1 MVLGSDLRVV
11 SHGNPTVRQF
21 PQFGFR
27 PLTGNAGIMTHV
39 AAEQDEQTA
48 GEQPSGPPARSRLLS
63 LSRSIVRVLP
73 RPVET
78 PFTFWYL
85 IVLALTTM
93 LLDFAKPSVAH
104 RLLSMSSTN
113 AMNLQTHPL
122 EVLFLSALWLEGKHW
137 IIYAAIFTLVI
148 APLERRIG
156 SWATALVFASGHVLA
171 TLATELP
178 VLWAIKAHLLP
189 HNDAH
194 LLDIGVSYGLAATAG
209 ALLLLLAAPARWWA
223 TGALI
228 AAILAAYLYMGLADT
243 DSIVTTAGHLTAG
256 AIGMLGW
263 YPWLRKRDLIGSLR
277 LRTFRRAAV
286 APALAT
292 GA

>member
-1 MVLGSDLRVV
+1 MNGDAVAEEVV
-11 SHGNPTVRQF
+11 
-21 PQFGFR
+21 
-27 PLTGNAGIMTHV
+27 
-39 AAEQDEQTA
+39 A
-48 GEQPSGPPARSRLLS
+48 GEAPPGQDARAGWPRLVTAS
-63 LSRSIVRVLP
+63 SIGRSIIRSLP
-73 RPVET
+73 RPART

-85 IVLALTTM
+85 IVLAFSTL

-122 EVLFLSALWLEGKHW
+122 QVLFLSALWLDGKHW

-156 SWATALVFASGHVLA
+156 SWWTALVFASGHVLA

-189 HNDAH
+189 HNDGH

-209 ALLLLLAAPARWWA
+209 AMLLLLTAPARWWA
-223 TGALI
+223 TGALV

-263 YPWLRKRDLIGSLR
+263 YPWLRKRGLIGSLR
-277 LRTFRRAAV
+277 LAAFRRPAG

-292 GA
+292 GS

>member
-1 MVLGSDLRVV
+1 MAEDVV
-11 SHGNPTVRQF
+11 
-21 PQFGFR
+21 
-27 PLTGNAGIMTHV
+27 
-39 AAEQDEQTA
+39 A
-48 GEQPSGPPARSRLLS
+48 GEPAAPARPRLLGVGS
-63 LSRSIVRVLP
+63 VSRSIVRALP
-73 RPVET
+73 RPDDT

-85 IVLALTTM
+85 VVLALTT
-93 LLDFAKPSVAH
+93 LLVDFAKPAAVH
-104 RLLSMSSTN
+104 RLLNMSSTN

-122 EVLFLSALWLEGKHW
+122 EVLFLSALWLAGEHW
-137 IIYAAIFTLVI
+137 LIYAAIFTLVI

-156 SWATALVFASGHVLA
+156 SWWTVLVFASGHVLA

-194 LLDIGVSYGLAATAG
+194 LLDVGVSYGLAATAG

-223 TGALI
+223 TGVLV
-228 AAILAAYLYMGLADT
+228 AAILAAYVYMGLTDT

-263 YPWLRKRDLIGSLR
+263 YPWLRKRGLVGSLHPR
-277 LRTFRRAAV
+277 SLRSRAL
-286 APALAT
+286 APAFAT
-292 GA
+292 ST

>member
-1 MVLGSDLRVV
+1 MAEDVV
-11 SHGNPTVRQF
+11 
-21 PQFGFR
+21 
-27 PLTGNAGIMTHV
+27 
-39 AAEQDEQTA
+39 A
-48 GEQPSGPPARSRLLS
+48 GEQPPETSADPLAPSPPARRRLFGAGS
-63 LSRSIVRVLP
+63 LGRSIIRALP
-73 RPVET
+73 RPTET

-85 IVLALTTM
+85 VILAFTTLVLDLAT
-93 LLDFAKPSVAH
+93 PSLAH
-104 RLLSMSSTN
+104 RLLALSSTN

-122 EVLFLSALWLEGKHW
+122 EVLFLSALWLDGQHW
-137 IIYAAIFTLVI
+137 LIYAAIFTIVI

-156 SWATALVFASGHVLA
+156 SWWTALVFASGHVLA

-178 VLWAIKAHLLP
+178 VLWAIKAHWLP

-223 TGALI
+223 TGALV
-228 AAILAAYLYMGLADT
+228 AAILAAYLYMGLGDT

-263 YPWLRKRDLIGSLR
+263 YRWLRNRGLIGSLR
-277 LRTFRRAAV
+277 LPSWRARAV
-286 APALAT
+286 VPVLVTPA
-292 GA
+292 

>member
-1 MVLGSDLRVV
+1 MAEDVV
-11 SHGNPTVRQF
+11 
-21 PQFGFR
+21 
-27 PLTGNAGIMTHV
+27 AG
-39 AAEQDEQTA
+39 ELPQTA
-48 GEQPSGPPARSRLLS
+48 PARPRFLGAGSV
-63 LSRSIVRVLP
+63 SRSIVRALP
-73 RPVET
+73 RPTDT

-93 LLDFAKPSVAH
+93 LFDFAKPSVAH
-104 RLLSMSSTN
+104 RLLALSSTN

-122 EVLFLSALWLEGKHW
+122 EVLFLSALWLDGQHW
-137 IIYAAIFTLVI
+137 LIYAAIFTVVI

-156 SWATALVFASGHVLA
+156 SWWTALIFASGHVLA

-178 VLWAIKAHLLP
+178 VLWAIKAHWLP

-223 TGALI
+223 TSALV
-228 AAILAAYLYMGLADT
+228 AAILAAYLYMGLGDT

-263 YPWLRKRDLIGSLR
+263 YRWLRKRGLIGSLR
-277 LRTFRRAAV
+277 LPSWRTRAG

-292 GA
+292 TA